1 MRHLKRADD
10 FTFGILSRMDFTS
23 ERRRMSILVSDP
35 IDGHIKLY
43 VKGADDVVKSRLK
56 QDGQDPQ
63 IE

>member
-1 MRHLKRADD
+1 
-10 FTFGILSRMDFTS
+10 
-23 ERRRMSILVSDP
+23 MSILVSDP

-56 QDGQDPQ
+56 QDDQDPE